1 MEIPKDIRERC
12 VQGAIEKAAALRQKA
27 LSLPPGERHLL
38 QLQAQRILFSA
49 LKYTKSK

>member
-12 VQGAIEKAAALRQKA
+12 VQGAIEKAAAMRKQA
-27 LSLPPGERHLL
+27 LGLPPGERHLL

-49 LKYTKSK
+49 LKFIR